1 MKLSH
6 CKVIAIM
13 SLIRTGLFVFCCL
26 AGLACA
32 NKPTALLQLSW
43 PEGFDIESPGDD
55 NPYDNAHFTVPLGVN
70 TFVFK
75 RGSKRFA
82 AVLNIASG
90 GEIYVSL
97 KESELVPV
105 QDVQELR

>member
-1 MKLSH
+1 
-6 CKVIAIM
+6 M
-13 SLIRTGLFVFCCL
+13 SSIRKCLLALCCL
-26 AGLACA
+26 VGLACA

-43 PEGFDIESPGDD
+43 PEGFDIESHEG
-55 NPYDNAHFTVPLGVN
+55 NNSYDNAHFTVPLGVN

-82 AVLNIASG
+82 TVLNIASG

-97 KESELVPV
+97 IESELVAI